1 MSTTEAVG
9 VACGAGMDI
18 VLNYPPWVV
27 AKRLGA
33 GLSAVPHGKGLASGF
48 GLYCGGGALL
58 CSTAPTWILQERLT
72 AFLGKGPLAACLA
85 GAVGGLCV
93 ASQIEGCI
101 TKAHVWKTTPLGVI
115 RLMSLRALVLPRGM
129 VMTMCREVPCS
140 GCLFFL
146 RDWITERLEERLN
159 GGAGHLGVEVL
170 SAYLA
175 AFVAGPL
182 SHPQSVVAA
191 RQQAKDITI
200 KAAMAD
206 IRRASPHGLW
216 TGVVPRTVALGGTLF
231 IVPYMM
237 KTVRRCLLQPA
248 QGALTDTL

>member
-1 MSTTEAVG
+1 
-9 VACGAGMDI
+9 
-18 VLNYPPWVV
+18 
-27 AKRLGA
+27 
-33 GLSAVPHGKGLASGF
+33 
-48 GLYCGGGALL
+48 
-58 CSTAPTWILQERLT
+58 ERLT

-115 RLMSLRALVLPRGM
+115 RLMSLRPLLLPKGM

-200 KAAMAD
+200 QAAIAD
-206 IRRASPHGLW
+206 IRRTSPHGLW

-237 KTVRRCLLQPA
+237 KTVRRCLL
-248 QGALTDTL
+248 